1 MAEYLSINEAVAI
14 ASQSAGCSLV
24 QVPGKKIMYHGTG
37 KRGESIIMCTPQA
50 KLQPQ
55 GFYWTDITEVQYR
68 LLNSYDRAIMVFRLQ
83 GNMSVTGEWS
93 GIRPYLTQEAM
104 KYNANEGNHWKLN
117 IYQDRIKVTGN
128 SKELIINKSKKSIG
142 ENLKRMLGR

>member
-1 MAEYLSINEAVAI
+1 MAEYLSINEAVAA
-14 ASQSAGCSLV
+14 ASQAAGCSLV

>member
-1 MAEYLSINEAVAI
+1 MAEYLSINEAVAA
-14 ASQSAGCSLV
+14 ASQAAGCSLV

-37 KRGESIIMCTPQA
+37 RRGESVIMCTPQA

-68 LLNSYDRAIMVFRLQ
+68 LLNAYDRAILVFRLQ
-83 GNMSVTGEWS
+83 GNIKVMGEWS

-117 IYQDRIKVTGN
+117 IYQDKIKITGN
-128 SKELIINKSKKSIG
+128 PKEISLAKSKKSF
-142 ENLKRMLGR
+142 LDDLGAIFRR